1 MDWGHCSYCAYDSH
15 VIGFVKNQKD
25 KNRGQSV
32 TVGNGKQEVAM
43 MHGIVKGRLVNKN
56 GEELGTAVLTDVAY
70 APNMKFNLASLS
82 RLMKNGCLI
91 KGNAK
96 LNTMTENGHK
106 LNFDIVLRIAI
117 LLGFCLYIN
126 RTNNEL
132 TIPSLTTKNPL
143 SMNEAHKRL
152 GHANN
157 DATRE
162 MVKGMNQNVIPVWY
176 NSACMK

>member
-1 MDWGHCSYCAYDSH
+1 VQLLDDPNVWIGDTAATVLMTPH
-15 VIGFVKNQKD
+15 VIGFIKNQKD
-25 KNRGQSV
+25 KNRSQSI

-117 LLGFCLYIN
+117 
-126 RTNNEL
+126 
-132 TIPSLTTKNPL
+132 
-143 SMNEAHKRL
+143 
-152 GHANN
+152 
-157 DATRE
+157 
-162 MVKGMNQNVIPVWY
+162 
-176 NSACMK
+176 